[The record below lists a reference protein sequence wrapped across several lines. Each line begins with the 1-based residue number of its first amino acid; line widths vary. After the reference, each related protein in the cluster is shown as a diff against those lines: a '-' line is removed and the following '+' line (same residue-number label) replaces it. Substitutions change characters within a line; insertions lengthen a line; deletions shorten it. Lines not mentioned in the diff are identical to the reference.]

1 MTEEESYHQKQF
13 LRPLK
18 TIDEQTKRIALLR
31 AENDALRKAWLDLWN
46 KAGCPAG
53 TPELPPPADGQATT
67 TGEDD
72 GSCPECATHQCKHAS
87 GIV

>member
-1 MTEEESYHQKQF
+1 MTEEEAYHQKQL

-46 KAGCPAG
+46 KAGRAAG
-53 TPELPPPADGQATT
+53 TPER
-67 TGEDD
+67 
-72 GSCPECATHQCKHAS
+72 
-87 GIV
+87 